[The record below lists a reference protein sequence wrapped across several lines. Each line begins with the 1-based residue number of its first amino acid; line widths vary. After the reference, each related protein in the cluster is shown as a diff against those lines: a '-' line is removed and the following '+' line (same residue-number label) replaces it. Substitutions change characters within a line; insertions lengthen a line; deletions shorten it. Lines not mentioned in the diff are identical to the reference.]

1 MFYVSALLCTVASLV
16 AIFICRPLI
25 CDPRIDHPWPVVALA
40 LFLIGLIDG
49 LVARKTST
57 SRPVRFI
64 IQVLKADIIAVVGWN
79 LVPDLIAGCG
89 ATIEK
94 GPLFLW
100 VLIWGG
106 ASFVGF
112 SIIGYFKPRPAAA
125 RTITEDDAQAFIEA
139 HDLVVAPAELKEMR
153 NSPRGWVCQICYHDS
168 GERWLRCPRVPQEHV
183 FHEGH
188 FREKRWRCPKCH
200 SLLYDP

>member
-1 MFYVSALLCTVASLV
+1 MFYVSALLCTVASLIV
-16 AIFICRPLI
+16 VFSYRPLT
-25 CDPRIDHPWPVVALA
+25 CGRLVDEPWYYIAGAV
-40 LFLIGLIDG
+40 FLIALIDG

-57 SRPVRFI
+57 GRPVRFLL
-64 IQVLKADIIAVVGWN
+64 QVLKADVVGAVGWY
-79 LVPDLIAGCG
+79 LIPYLAAACGETVDSRDL
-89 ATIEK
+89 
-94 GPLFLW
+94 FVW
-100 VLIWGG
+100 VLTWGG

-112 SIIGYFKPRPAAA
+112 SIFGFFKPPLAVVRK
-125 RTITEDDAQAFIEA
+125 ITEDDAQAFIEA
-139 HDLVVAPAELKEMR
+139 HGLVVAPAELREMR

-168 GERWLRCPRVPQEHV
+168 SERWLRCPRVPLEHV